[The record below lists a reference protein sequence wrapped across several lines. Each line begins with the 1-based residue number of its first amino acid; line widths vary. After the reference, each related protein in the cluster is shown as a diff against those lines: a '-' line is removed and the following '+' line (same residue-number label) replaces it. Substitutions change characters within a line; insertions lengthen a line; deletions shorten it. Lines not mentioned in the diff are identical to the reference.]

1 MATLRVLAPAT
12 TANLGPGYDCLGLA
26 LDLWNELEV
35 VVEAPIPDGEPLVEV
50 LGEGAGELAADRHNL
65 VYRAM
70 AFLFHEA
77 DREMPPLRLRCRNE
91 IPLER
96 GLGSSAAAIASGL
109 VAANVLCGQLFGPE
123 DLLEMAATIE
133 GHPDN
138 VVAAI
143 HGGLQ
148 LVVTDQDRLYA
159 APVNVPQELAAVLFI
174 PDFRIATSDARAVL
188 PEKVPI
194 KDAVYNMSRAALLLM
209 GMAANRPEYLG
220 LATQDRLHQPYREPL
235 FPAMKLLFRAA
246 LDAGALGAFLSGSG
260 STVLALTQGREMTV
274 AYEMAEAAKQA
285 GVNGRVRITRPSMRG
300 AHQRDN

>member
-1 MATLRVLAPAT
+1 M
-12 TANLGPGYDCLGLA
+12 
-26 LDLWNELEV
+26 EV
-35 VVEAPIPDGEPLVEV
+35 VAETVVPDGKPLVEV
-50 LGEGAGELAADRHNL
+50 LGEGAGELATDQNNL

-70 AFLFHEA
+70 VFLYHEA
-77 DREMPPLRLRCRNE
+77 DREMPLLRLRCHNE

-109 VAANVLCGQLFGPE
+109 VAANLLCDHLFSAE
-123 DLLEMAATIE
+123 ELLEMAATIE

-159 APVNVPQELAAVLFI
+159 APINVPPELTAVLFI
-174 PDFRIATSDARAVL
+174 PDFRIATVDARAVL
-188 PEKVPI
+188 PEKVSI
-194 KDAVYNMSRAALLLM
+194 KDAVYNMSRAALLLA
-209 GMAANRPEYLG
+209 GMATNRPEYFG
-220 LATQDRLHQPYREPL
+220 LATQDRLHQPYRQPL
-235 FPAMKLLFRAA
+235 FPAMELLFKAA

-285 GVNGRVRITRPSMRG
+285 GVSGRVRITQPSIRG
-300 AHQRDN
+300 AHERDN